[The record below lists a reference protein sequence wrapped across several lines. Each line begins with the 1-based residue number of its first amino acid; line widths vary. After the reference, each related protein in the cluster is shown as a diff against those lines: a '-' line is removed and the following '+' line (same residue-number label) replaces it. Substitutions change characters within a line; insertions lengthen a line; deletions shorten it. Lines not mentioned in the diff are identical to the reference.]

1 MATLRIVDLVKRYG
15 DLVVVDHLNLEVQEG
30 EFLTLLGPSGC
41 GKTTI
46 LRAIAGLVEIDGG
59 EIYFG
64 DRLMN
69 RVPPNQR
76 PTAMVFQS
84 YALFPHL
91 TVRDNIAFGLRMRK
105 TPRAELVQRVEEVM
119 AMVGLAGLGSRR
131 PHQLSGGQQQR
142 VALAR
147 AVVTR
152 PEMLLFD
159 EPLSNLDAKLRER
172 LRVEIRELQRRLR
185 ITSIYVTHD
194 QAEALAISD
203 RIAVL
208 NEGRIHQ
215 LADPVSIYHRP
226 ANDFTADFIG
236 QANILP
242 ARVVARLADGYVLE
256 TAIGRLVSSQPP
268 GEDFADEILV
278 SWRPEDMQV
287 GDGAPDNCL
296 DTRIVHTVFMG
307 NLTDVL
313 AEVNGT
319 RIKMQIT
326 GVPPWQPGER
336 VTLKV
341 PPERIRLLKQVSGHG
356 AA

>member
-1 MATLRIVDLVKRYG
+1 MATLRIVDLFKRYG
-15 DLVVVDHLNLEVQEG
+15 DLVVVDHVNLEVQEG

-46 LRAIAGLVEIDGG
+46 LRAIAGLIEIDGG
-59 EIYFG
+59 EIYFD

-69 RVPPNQR
+69 RVPPNRR

-84 YALFPHL
+84 YALFPHM
-91 TVRDNIAFGLRMRK
+91 TVHDNIAFGLRMRK
-105 TPRAELVQRVEEVM
+105 TPRRELEQRVEEVM
-119 AMVGLAGLGSRR
+119 AMVGLAGLGNRR
-131 PHQLSGGQQQR
+131 PRQLSGGQQQR

-152 PEMLLFD
+152 PEILLFD

-208 NEGRIHQ
+208 NDGRIQQ
-215 LADPVSIYHRP
+215 LADPVSIYQRP

-242 ARVVARLADGYVLE
+242 ARILSRRVEGYVLE
-256 TAIGRLVSSQPP
+256 TPLGRLISSQPP
-268 GEDFADEILV
+268 ADEVAVGGDVLV
-278 SWRPEDMQV
+278 SWRPEDMLV
-287 GDGAPDNCL
+287 ADGVPHNCL
-296 DTRIVHTVFMG
+296 DTRVVHTVFMG

-313 AEVNGT
+313 AEVSGT
-319 RIKMQIT
+319 RIKMQMT
-326 GVPPWQPGER
+326 GVPPWQAGDR
-336 VTLKV
+336 VMLHV
-341 PPERIRLLKQVSGHG
+341 PADRIRLLKQVQ
-356 AA
+356 